1 MALAKRKPRF
11 YFDSCALIS
20 WSTDNAQLARLFDT
34 LNARHGWHLVTS
46 SFLRLE
52 VEPDHAGRQSQRERE
67 RLAAFF
73 GMSSREIKP
82 SSALVDL
89 ARAERSRLPLSAM
102 DALHL
107 AAAFVAGCEVFIT
120 LERAAKPMH
129 ASQLVRVTWPGQLLR
144 ELG

>member
-1 MALAKRKPRF
+1 MGARRGPASTTGLAGHDGRK
-11 YFDSCALIS
+11 
-20 WSTDNAQLARLFDT
+20 
-34 LNARHGWHLVTS
+34 
-46 SFLRLE
+46 
-52 VEPDHAGRQSQRERE
+52 AGRVVP
-67 RLAAFF
+67 L
-73 GMSSREIKP
+73 
-82 SSALVDL
+82 ALVDL